1 MQYPTFFRKVALIAA
16 LASASLSAQAY
27 TFECV
32 TGAAGGGANASGCTT
47 LGESWLQWS
56 LAGNL
61 LTISNIAPA
70 GNGSFISGIS
80 FDTQAG
86 QSVSLAGVQ
95 MPGVSYTTGGGANLP
110 GNLGW
115 TVDYKFKPNAP
126 AASKGVNAGE
136 SLAFN
141 LNGFGL
147 SDITAGNVKFGLH
160 IQGLPDGRSEKLVAT
175 VPEVETYALAGAGLA
190 VVGLLSL
197 RRRQIR

>member
-1 MQYPTFFRKVALIAA
+1 
-16 LASASLSAQAY
+16 
-27 TFECV
+27 
-32 TGAAGGGANASGCTT
+32 
-47 LGESWLQWS
+47 
-56 LAGNL
+56 
-61 LTISNIAPA
+61 
-70 GNGSFISGIS
+70 
-80 FDTQAG
+80 
-86 QSVSLAGVQ
+86 

-160 IQGLPDGRSEKLVAT
+160 SKGCPMAATKNWLPPCPKLKPMPGRRRL
-175 VPEVETYALAGAGLA
+175 GRGRLA
-190 VVGLLSL
+190 VAAPSPNPLISPPQVRSTRPTGRVFLCTPFGTFFS
-197 RRRQIR
+197 